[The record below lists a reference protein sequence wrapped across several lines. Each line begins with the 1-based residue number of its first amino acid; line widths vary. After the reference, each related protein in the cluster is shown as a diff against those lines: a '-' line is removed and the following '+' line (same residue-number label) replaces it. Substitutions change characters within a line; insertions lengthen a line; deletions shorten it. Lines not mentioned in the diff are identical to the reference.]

1 VTWHVGT
8 VTEARR
14 ETPNARTLVLDVPD
28 WPGNAA
34 GQHLDLRLTAPDG
47 YQAARSYSIAS
58 EGPAMRVEITV
69 DEIPT
74 GEVSPYLV
82 QDVAVGEQLEL
93 RGPLGSWFV
102 WRPEQEEPVQLV
114 GGGSGCVPLFAMV
127 RAHARAAHPAP
138 FRLLY
143 SVRSPESV
151 FYAEELARL
160 AASDRLDVDFVYTRS
175 APPGN
180 GAPPGRLTAA
190 RLAESVLPPER
201 EPTVY
206 VCGPTAFVETVA
218 DWLVEAG
225 HPPSRIRTERFGGA

>member
-1 VTWHVGT
+1 MTGV
-8 VTEARR
+8 RR
-14 ETPNARTLVLDVPD
+14 ETANARTLLLDVPD

-58 EGPAMRVEITV
+58 EGPGTLVEITV

-82 QDVAVGEQLEL
+82 RDVGLGERLEL

-102 WRPEQEEPVQLV
+102 WRPDQEEPVQLI

-143 SVRSPESV
+143 SVRDPGSV
-151 FYAEELARL
+151 FYARDLVGLSMLEGLE
-160 AASDRLDVDFVYTRS
+160 VDFVYTR
-175 APPGN
+175 ATPPLSST
-180 GAPPGRLTAA
+180 PPGRLTSSRLVGSVFPPQSAA
-190 RLAESVLPPER
+190 
-201 EPTVY
+201 TVY
-206 VCGPTAFVETVA
+206 VCGPTRFVETVA
-218 DWLVEAG
+218 DWLVQAG